1 MMNFREKI
9 TILFWFLIAFLI
21 CFESSKLEIGN
32 LAHPGPG
39 FFPALL
45 GILLGVLSLLLF
57 LKNRFERRIPNEQKS
72 EHPGSWE
79 KVFWAVCA
87 LLFYGF
93 FLNLLGFLLVTSL
106 TMFFLFWK
114 MGNHRWQVAFFASF
128 LTTVSCYFVFQLWL
142 SANLPKGF
150 LGF

>member
-1 MMNFREKI
+1 MMNFWEKI
-9 TILFWFLIAFLI
+9 TILLWFLIAFLI
-21 CFESSKLEIGN
+21 CLESSKLEIGN
-32 LAHPGPG
+32 FAHPGPG

-45 GILLGVLSLLLF
+45 GILLGVLSLLLS
-57 LKNRFERRIPNEQKS
+57 LKNRFEKRIQNEQKS
-72 EHPGSWE
+72 EHSGSWK
-79 KVFWAVCA
+79 KVFWALCA

-93 FLNLLGFLLVTSL
+93 FLNLFGFLSVTSL

-114 MGNHRWQVAFFASF
+114 MGNHRWQFAFFASF

>member
-1 MMNFREKI
+1 MNLWEKI
-9 TILFWFLIAFLI
+9 TILFWFVIAFLI
-21 CFESSKLEIGN
+21 CFESSKLEIGDF
-32 LAHPGPG
+32 ARPGPG

-57 LKNRFERRIPNEQKS
+57 LKNHFERRVPNEPKS
-72 EHPGSWE
+72 KHFGSWE
-79 KVFWAVCA
+79 KVLWAVCA

-93 FLNLLGFLLVTSL
+93 LLNLVGFLLVTSL
-106 TMFFLFWK
+106 TLFFLFWK
-114 MGNHRWQVAFFASF
+114 MGNHRWQFAFLASF